1 MGFSCEV
8 DKDFIKDDLGGHCN
22 GLGAAFNPKASFVCC
37 RENPEL
43 HAPQEVPAIVAGNS
57 NSQDEEDEFSEE
69 VVIEGQFPIYKNST
83 FLTSHLK

>member
-1 MGFSCEV
+1 MT
-8 DKDFIKDDLGGHCN
+8 
-22 GLGAAFNPKASFVCC
+22 LGAAFNPKASFVCC

-57 NSQDEEDEFSEE
+57 NSQEEEDEFSEE

-83 FLTSHLK
+83 LK